1 MGRISN
7 CVFFVGIIAIFG
19 IFIFPSIRFDLSDE
33 TLRKLQIGMFSLKF
47 GFPLIVAAVPVLFM
61 AILSFFRNDDE

>member
-7 CVFFVGIIAIFG
+7 WVFFVGIIAAFG
-19 IFIFPSIRFDLSDE
+19 IVIFLSIRFDLSDE

-47 GFPLIVAAVPVLFM
+47 GLPLIIVAAPVLFM